1 MAIINSVLIGKGRG
15 KVGNLVLSNL
25 KGQTILKSL
34 NSSPSNPRSEDQTTQ
49 RSKMA
54 YSVKVWQIVF
64 LFMANFKSYIKPL
77 ESGYNAF
84 IRNAIKVITTPVV
97 FDFSSIW
104 LSLVTAMDLKGNI
117 SLGLKITLTTGL
129 LKASLDNPEISYN
142 SSLTLNAMMVDK
154 ATKKIIYLS
163 HEITEAEFASG
174 EFDVHFEDLDEL
186 MCYFYVSST
195 ATKQN
200 TPLLSKEF

>member
-34 NSSPSNPRSEDQTTQ
+34 NSSPSNPRSQDQSTQ
-49 RSKMA
+49 RNKMA
-54 YSVKVWQIVF
+54 YAVKVWQIVF
-64 LFMANFKSYIKPL
+64 LFMANFKNYIKPL

-97 FDFSSIW
+97 FDFVSIW
-104 LSLVTAMDLKGNI
+104 KLLVTAMDLKGNI
-117 SLGLKITLTTGL
+117 SL
-129 LKASLDNPEISYN
+129 SLHGILRQETFSISFDHSEIPYN
-142 SSLTLNAMMVDK
+142 SSLTLNLLLIDS
-154 ATKKIIYLS
+154 ATSKVTNFS
-163 HEITEAEFASG
+163 HEITEAEYISNQALIDYPSIDAALG
-174 EFDVHFEDLDEL
+174 
-186 MCYFYVSST
+186 YFYISSA

-200 TPLLSKEF
+200 TPIVFVEF